1 MKILLFL
8 FFFFELIKLS
18 FSLIP
23 IWNLETSTNNLD
35 IPKEIKIFEKNEDCP
50 VLLTKNIEKENNEI
64 KDKNYII
71 TLNEVGYK
79 AETLWEDIEKS
90 FHMNNIGDFVCPKG
104 SEFLYQYSMYDYHKI
119 AEDDFKTTHNINDE
133 DKWEL
138 ICFKIG
144 EKNIIFQGFL
154 NQDKIKI
161 IYGSIYNY
169 NNKNFYFKTL
179 DIKGALYDILPTEKS
194 SSDGV
199 NSQYKM
205 YSLILAGS
213 KLFLRVAEITINGD
227 NLNYNVG
234 GSKEL
239 FIKSDYLNAYF
250 DHDTKI
256 FYFITVDKNN
266 ENYKS
271 GYSLEPLNQDK
282 IDPNIIN
289 IHINDSSPLQFINN
303 ITINYINMIR
313 NTQYA
318 YYEIE
323 SEEDKTIYHG
333 IIDIK
338 SNKVIFNT
346 DEELKT
352 FKPLRNLE
360 IYSMLAITE
369 NSAYQICL
377 VRNEKGE
384 CINSCPENN
393 LILDTEKGN
402 YCGDEQICDTYL
414 LKPDDIC
421 IKSCNTSIYISNET
435 NCGLCNAFYTDKIYK
450 IFGDNDTC
458 LEEPPEGTF
467 ILYKEWNILQYCNES
482 CSSCNSLDECTE
494 CKKGYK
500 LINKQCIKNVCNEN
514 CKDCIE
520 YSDDNDYQNCTEC
533 PENRLLQEDKGNC
546 IEKCSPGYYKSNDKC
561 LNCHNNCK
569 SCSKGYNETHQNC
582 EECNDPYLLIKAEG
596 FPNNCVSKCPD
607 GTTLNNK
614 ECIKN
619 DGKNSTN
626 TNGET
631 EKPKPDYMLWIFIII
646 IVIILLIISL
656 IICKKYCSKRKNDGE
671 LINDINTELREN
683 KELME

>member
-1 MKILLFL
+1 MKMLIFL

-23 IWNLETSTNNLD
+23 IWNLENSSVILD
-35 IPKEIKIFEKNEDCP
+35 NSEEITIFKKDNDCS
-50 VLLTKNIEKENNEI
+50 VWLTKKIETENSEI
-64 KDKNYII
+64 KDKNYIVA
-71 TLNEVGYK
+71 LGEEKFG
-79 AETLWEDIEKS
+79 TLWEDIEKS
-90 FHMNNIGDFVCPKG
+90 FHINYIGDFVCPKG
-104 SEFLYQYSMYDYHKI
+104 SAFLYQYKLHGYYI
-119 AEDDFKTTHNINDE
+119 QYPENFNQTHNINDK

-144 EKNIIFQGFL
+144 MKKLIFQGFL
-154 NQDKIKI
+154 NQDKIKY
-161 IYGSIYNY
+161 IYAYNYENGSIQS
-169 NNKNFYFKTL
+169 L
-179 DIKGALYDILPTEKS
+179 DLQRVLYDILPTEQS
-194 SSDGV
+194 SSGNE
-199 NSQYKM
+199 NSEYKM
-205 YSLILAGS
+205 YSLVLEGS
-213 KLFLRVAEITINGD
+213 NFLLKISRIIIDKDNKLSYNGG
-227 NLNYNVG
+227 NSTKL
-234 GSKEL
+234 ST
-239 FIKSDYLNAYF
+239 KSDYLHGYF
-250 DHDTKI
+250 DHNKKI
-256 FYFITVDKNN
+256 FYWITVDKNN
-266 ENYKS
+266 ENYFS
-271 GYSLEPLNQDK
+271 GYSSESINQDSEET
-282 IDPNIIN
+282 NITL
-289 IHINDSSPLQFINN
+289 SKSVTSPLQFLKN
-303 ITINYINMIR
+303 ITIKDINMIR
-313 NTQYA
+313 NTQFA

-323 SEEDKTIYHG
+323 SEEDKKIYHG

-338 SNKVIFNT
+338 LNKVIFNT
-346 DEELKT
+346 DEVLKT

-384 CINSCPENN
+384 CMNSCPEKN

-421 IKSCNTSIYISNET
+421 IKSCNTSIYISKET

-450 IFGDNDTC
+450 IFGDNETC
-458 LEEPPEGTF
+458 LEKPPEGTF

-494 CKKGYK
+494 CKKGYT

-546 IEKCSPGYYKSNDKC
+546 IEKCSQGYYKSNDKC

-569 SCSKGYNETHQNC
+569 SCSKGYNETNQNC
-582 EECNDPYLLIKAEG
+582 EECNDPYFLIKAEG
-596 FPNNCVSKCPD
+596 FPKNCVNKCPD

-631 EKPKPDYMLWIFIII
+631 EKSKPDYMLLIFIIV
-646 IVIILLIISL
+646 IVIILLIITF
-656 IICKKYCSKRKNDGE
+656 IIIRKYCFKRKNDGE

-683 KELME
+683 NELIE